1 MFSKQIITFILVQLC
16 GWHSTS
22 TLHIVQAFCC
32 LSNTQSSTSL
42 TSFSRE
48 PFNQKLGNEKST
60 IEARKEGQ
68 NFMSQCPCHFPL
80 SGTTTGCV
88 KRKKLT

>member
-60 IEARKEGQ
+60 IEARKEGKTL
-68 NFMSQCPCHFPL
+68 CHNALAIFHFQAVL
-80 SGTTTGCV
+80 QGV
-88 KRKKLT
+88 